1 MQRASLSKDGEG
13 LLRHEW
19 AIKLT
24 AQSRMQRPKGR
35 MMIDDT
41 DFTGRHV
48 LVVGGSSGIGN
59 GIAHAFRER
68 GATVHVWGTRPRAED
83 YDPAE
88 GSDLGGLGY
97 TCVDV
102 GDPDAIAAAPFPASS
117 LDVLVLCQGTVVYK
131 RGEFAREGWDKVMAV
146 NLDSVMHCSM
156 KFRTQLG
163 ESNGS
168 IIVVSSISGLK
179 ANIGNPAYAA
189 SKAGAISLTKTLG
202 QALASEGIRVNG
214 LAPGLVDT
222 KLTRVTTAHPQRLE
236 GALASIPQRRL
247 GTPADMAGAAIFLA
261 SPLASYVTGH
271 TLVVDG
277 GLSL

>member
-1 MQRASLSKDGEG
+1 MHS
-13 LLRHEW
+13 
-19 AIKLT
+19 
-24 AQSRMQRPKGR
+24 
-35 MMIDDT
+35 DT
-41 DFTGRHV
+41 DFTGKRV

-68 GATVHVWGTRPRAED
+68 GAQVHVWGTRADPAD
-83 YDPAE
+83 YDPAD
-88 GSDLGGLGY
+88 GSDLSGLGY

-102 GDPDAIAAAPFPASS
+102 GDPDAIEAASLPFGT

-131 RGEFAREGWDKVMAV
+131 RGEFERPGWDRVMAV
-146 NLDSVMHCSM
+146 NLDSLMHSAR
-156 KFRTQLG
+156 KFKPQLLD
-163 ESNGS
+163 SRGS
-168 IIVVSSISGLK
+168 VIVVSSISGLK

-202 QALASEGIRVNG
+202 QAWAPEGIRVNG

-222 KLTRVTTAHPQRLE
+222 KLTKVTTQNPERMA
-236 GALASIPQRRL
+236 GALASIPQRRM

-271 TLVVDG
+271 TLIVDG